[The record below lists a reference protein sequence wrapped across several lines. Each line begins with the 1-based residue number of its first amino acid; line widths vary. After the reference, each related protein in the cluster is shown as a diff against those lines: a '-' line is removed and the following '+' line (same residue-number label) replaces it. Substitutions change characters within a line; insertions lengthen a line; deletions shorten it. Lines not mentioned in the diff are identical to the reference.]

1 MWLLQQAV
9 PPVAGWVGPTIAVSL
24 VITALSF
31 LAGALAVLVT
41 GRRMN
46 HVMHRMAQALETLQ
60 TELVPTMK
68 SVREIADD
76 GRALVESVRKEV
88 TAITDSS
95 EKLREGLESGV
106 SQVRERLEYLEELY
120 DVVEEELTETA
131 LDVTAALHTVRHG
144 VGMAGRIGAML
155 GLARRRRRRR

>member
-9 PPVAGWVGPTIAVSL
+9 PTVAGWVGPTIAVSL
-24 VITALSF
+24 VVIAFAF
-31 LAGALAVLVT
+31 LAGALVMLVA
-41 GRRMN
+41 GRRMRD
-46 HVMHRMAQALETLQ
+46 VLHRMAHALETLQ
-60 TELVPTMK
+60 TELVPTMQ
-68 SVREIADD
+68 SLRDIAND
-76 GRALVESVRKEV
+76 GRQLVESVRTEV
-88 TAITDSS
+88 NAITGSS
-95 EKLREGLESGV
+95 QKFREELESGV